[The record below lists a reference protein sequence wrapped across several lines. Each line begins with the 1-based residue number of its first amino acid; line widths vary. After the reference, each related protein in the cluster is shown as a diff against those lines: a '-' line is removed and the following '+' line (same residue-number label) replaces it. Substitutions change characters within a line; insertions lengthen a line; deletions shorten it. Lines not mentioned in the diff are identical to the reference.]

1 MAVDYIAQLK
11 KIVYSYPDGTK
22 AVDNI
27 SLDIRRG
34 ERVAFLG
41 NNGAGKSTLF
51 LLLNGILKPV
61 SGEYLFDGKLVDY
74 KRKSLFELRK
84 SVGVVFQEPDNQ
96 LFAPTVYEELSFG
109 PMNLGI
115 PEDEV
120 KARIEHV
127 MQVLDIEKHKN
138 KPPHLLSYGQKKQ
151 VAIGSLLAMKPSML
165 VLDEPTSGLDG
176 EHTEQ
181 MVKVLDKLH
190 QEGTTILLSTH
201 DVNFA
206 FEWAD
211 TIVLMNN
218 GKIETVGTGIE
229 VFSDKASL
237 KKCGLKLP
245 AILHIYNTIA
255 HKCKTGE
262 LPKTVEQLNEII
274 SNL

>member
-11 KIVYSYPDGTK
+11 QIAYSYPDGTK
-22 AVDNI
+22 AIDAI
-27 SLDIRRG
+27 SLDILRG
-34 ERVAFLG
+34 GRIAFLG

-51 LLLNGILKPV
+51 LLLNGILKPA

-109 PMNLGI
+109 PMNLGM

-120 KARIEHV
+120 RARIEQV

-138 KPPHLLSYGQKKQ
+138 KPPHLISYGQKKQ
-151 VAIGSLLAMKPSML
+151 VAIGSLLTMKPAML

-181 MVKVLDKLH
+181 MVQVLDKLH
-190 QEGTTILLSTH
+190 QAGTTILLSTH

-218 GKIETVGTGIE
+218 GKIETVGTAAE
-229 VFSDKASL
+229 VFLNEAAL
-237 KKCGLKLP
+237 EKCGLKLP
-245 AILHIYNTIA
+245 AILQVYNMIA
-255 HKCKTGE
+255 HRCEGGK
-262 LPKTVEQLNEII
+262 LPKTVAQLNKII
-274 SNL
+274 SDL